1 MSESDRPDRED
12 QARDALD
19 AASTSPAADGPDPTQ
34 QPGQD
39 VTYYD
44 SQFAAIIAHWDDA
57 LAAIPDEE
65 RSASTPEIRR
75 PTNRSVPPLREQGA
89 DLDAGA
95 SAAPGASPTFD
106 VPAPGGPGS
115 HRRSRGVPAVPPSP
129 APPGEPAED
138 APQPAAAS
146 ESGWRSYEA
155 VDDPDDEHYVPPPPR
170 PLPRHDPTFYGALVG
185 MVFGPLLMLYL
196 VLFDRDAGTL
206 WISAA
211 IVLTLGGFALLVL
224 RQPRRRSHDGD
235 DGARL

>member
-19 AASTSPAADGPDPTQ
+19 AASVEPPADDAAPMR
-34 QPGQD
+34 QPGHD

-65 RSASTPEIRR
+65 RSASAPEIRR
-75 PTNRSVPPLREQGA
+75 PTNRAVPPLREQDA
-89 DLDAGA
+89 DLNPGA
-95 SAAPGASPTFD
+95 SPAPGASPTSD
-106 VPAPGGPGS
+106 LPGPGGPGS
-115 HRRSRGVPAVPPSP
+115 HRRTRGEPAAPSSP
-129 APPGEPAED
+129 PPGEPDED
-138 APQPAAAS
+138 APQPAAAG

-155 VDDPDDEHYVPPPPR
+155 VDDPDDEHYVPPPPK

-185 MVFGPLLMLYL
+185 MVLGPLLLLYL
-196 VLFDRDAGTL
+196 VLFDQDAGTL
-206 WISAA
+206 WVTAS

-224 RQPRRRSHDGD
+224 RQPRRRSYDGD